1 MAQQKKGAVMI
12 PEHTWYTR
20 PHASEYLANKLPF
33 KTVKQWY
40 SFLSNNR
47 TSKEVYTLSF
57 EQRCGKIFYSQRT
70 LDAFIQASTS
80 IAKH

>member
-33 KTVKQWY
+33 KTVKQWA
-40 SFLSNNR
+40 SFLTNNR
-47 TSKEVYTLSF
+47 TSKEVYTLKF
-57 EQRCGKIFYSQRT
+57 QQINGKIVYSETT
-70 LDAFIQASTS
+70 LKAFIRASS
-80 IAKH
+80 EIK

>member
-1 MAQQKKGAVMI
+1 MNYQN
-12 PEHTWYTR
+12 TWFTR
-20 PHASEYLANKLPF
+20 PQASEYLAEKLPF

-47 TSKEVYTLSF
+47 TLKEVYTLKF

-70 LDAFIQASTS
+70 LDAFIKASTS